1 MTDFPRQPERRVAN
15 QGAGPLGV
23 ERRALGDR
31 RTENN
36 RQFVSFRVGRDVLL
50 LDIQE
55 VQEVQL
61 APALTAVPLA
71 SPLVAGLINLRGQI
85 VPAIDLGLAIG
96 AKRQSEG
103 PAMSVVVRTD
113 EGAFSLLVDEVHD
126 VVEASPTMR
135 LPPPPHLEA
144 GLRGLVSGVYKT
156 PETLSLILDLAG
168 VLKRLAPIAP

>member
-1 MTDFPRQPERRVAN
+1 MASASRKPERRQAN
-15 QGAGPLGV
+15 QGSPLGA

-31 RTENN
+31 RAENN
-36 RQFVSFRVGRDVLL
+36 RQFVSFRVGKDVLL
-50 LDIQE
+50 LDIHE

-71 SPLVAGLINLRGQI
+71 SRLVAGLINLRGQI
-85 VPAIDLGLAIG
+85 VPAIDLALALG
-96 AKRQSEG
+96 ARRG
-103 PAMSVVVRTD
+103 PDRPAMSVVVRTD

-135 LPPPPHLEA
+135 LPPPPHLDV

-156 PETLSLILDLAG
+156 ADSLALILDLPG
-168 VLKRLAPIAP
+168 VLKRLEPNAP